1 MSNINFLIIELEF
14 WYFELDN
21 VFYIFYIIYN
31 DIVYIN
37 NKEELN
43 IKNNKSK
50 MDNNFLYSLE
60 LDKLMNEYETI
71 IDLIKKI

>member
-50 MDNNFLYSLE
+50 MHNNFLYSLE

>member
-37 NKEELN
+37 NKEEFN

-50 MDNNFLYSLE
+50 MHNNFLYSLE